1 MRLPGYVDVFDTRQQ
16 IGGMRTEEQEFDSTS
31 SRPYLTRSRQ
41 QQKRWKDVL
50 SEIRPWVKG
59 IEQFLVK
66 AVEYERTPDL
76 WNELY
81 QARKYFSG
89 QQEQRFDA
97 TLFTVAEQ
105 AEVSNQIGQIKA
117 YIRAEHRLTRE
128 QISRVEAMLK
138 HAEEASS
145 RMNRKDWLIL
155 FYGAVSSLVL
165 ADLITPQTAQ
175 HVFLLTIHGLSH
187 LFGFGGLPPQL
198 PPAR

>member
-1 MRLPGYVDVFDTRQQ
+1 MDPWHPQDPGLSKYHTNDLFRAVEACRIPVTEFKVVVRKNLYYQGYHQFTPVTLIRHRISKSFFGVMRLPGYVDVFDTRQQ

-89 QQEQRFDA
+89 QQE
-97 TLFTVAEQ
+97 
-105 AEVSNQIGQIKA
+105 
-117 YIRAEHRLTRE
+117 
-128 QISRVEAMLK
+128 
-138 HAEEASS
+138 
-145 RMNRKDWLIL
+145 
-155 FYGAVSSLVL
+155 
-165 ADLITPQTAQ
+165 
-175 HVFLLTIHGLSH
+175 
-187 LFGFGGLPPQL
+187 
-198 PPAR
+198 